1 MDFILGVIA
10 TTIVLCFL
18 FGASKNNR
26 EHEIYEEGY
35 LAGKG
40 SNKYDRNN

>member
-26 EHEIYEEGY
+26 ENEIYMEGF
-35 LAGKG
+35 LAGKEDK
-40 SNKYDRNN
+40 ND

>member
-1 MDFILGVIA
+1 MDFILGGLA
-10 TTIVLCFL
+10 TAVVLCFL

-35 LAGKG
+35 LAGKE
-40 SNKYDRNN
+40 SKNDRNN